1 MGGVKDDLL
10 GISILE
16 KGSGPYLDNRT
27 KEKIEEIQKERK
39 LIKERIEKGMETPDF
54 YKRRLE
60 TLQTKFDKLFKKNK
74 KGGSVKTSK
83 YSKGG
88 GVRPAKYKI

>member
-1 MGGVKDDLL
+1 MGGVKDDFL

-16 KGSGPYLDNRT
+16 KGSGPYLDNKT
-27 KEKIEEIQKERK
+27 KEQIEAIQKERK
-39 LIKERIEKGMETPDF
+39 LINERIEKGMETPDF

-60 TLQTKFDKLFKKNK
+60 ALQTKFDKLFKKNK
-74 KGGSVKTSK
+74 KGGSVTKSK

-88 GVRPAKYKI
+88 GVRATKYKI